1 VGLSWRHYQNAK
13 ALLQDWANANGLR
26 ILHAKSN
33 TLWLPVPMS
42 MWLTTSKYQM
52 IFRISAYDES
62 SHRIRTG
69 PVRLGTPI
77 WGIMNR
83 DAVDVFWDNESGG
96 ASVGGGRQ
104 LTLHKVRLGWK
115 RTLLIGC

>member
-1 VGLSWRHYQNAK
+1 MMTRVTPLLFSLLIAGVIWGSWRHYQNART
-13 ALLQDWANANGLR
+13 LLRDWADANGLR

-33 TLWLPVPMS
+33 TFWLSVPLS

-62 SHRIRTG
+62 IHRIRTG
-69 PVRLGTPI
+69 LVRLGTPI

-83 DAVDVFWDNESGG
+83 DAVDVFWDNEN
-96 ASVGGGRQ
+96 
-104 LTLHKVRLGWK
+104 
-115 RTLLIGC
+115 